1 MDENGNA
8 VQSFN
13 SSLTTSSQPSK
24 IKKAKIPK
32 ADRNTIIKKSDEME
46 GYRGTDEVEDL
57 LRFIENI
64 ENPNTKPP
72 KKNNPGGNQNK
83 STLVSGGGGVGG
95 GDKAA
100 GDKNNKKKKKFNNES
115 NGKLQRSNSLEELSS
130 CSKLKNQIQDGISD
144 SHEIVLEESLEET
157 VVVLRPKEIV
167 QKSES
172 EQQMTKSQFK
182 RSERRSWGG
191 NEEYLNENE
200 ISKPKIE
207 SSILAVKKMD
217 EVLVNSIESITTGQV
232 SFIYY
237 VFFTFLRFAIKVYFK
252 SCSQIDSH

>member
-1 MDENGNA
+1 
-8 VQSFN
+8 
-13 SSLTTSSQPSK
+13 
-24 IKKAKIPK
+24 
-32 ADRNTIIKKSDEME
+32 ME

-64 ENPNTKPP
+64 ENPITKPP
-72 KKNNPGGNQNK
+72 KRSNTGNQNK
-83 STLVSGGGGVGG
+83 HTIVSGGGGGVGG
-95 GDKAA
+95 
-100 GDKNNKKKKKFNNES
+100 GDKNNKKKKKFNNDN

-144 SHEIVLEESLEET
+144 SHEIVMEEET
-157 VVVLRPKEIV
+157 SEEIVILRSKEIV
-167 QKSES
+167 QKSEN

-200 ISKPKIE
+200 ISKPIIE
-207 SSILAVKKMD
+207 SSVSAVKKMD

-232 SFIYY
+232 SYFWFLLFIFY
-237 VFFTFLRFAIKVYFK
+237 
-252 SCSQIDSH
+252 

>member
-1 MDENGNA
+1 
-8 VQSFN
+8 
-13 SSLTTSSQPSK
+13 
-24 IKKAKIPK
+24 
-32 ADRNTIIKKSDEME
+32 ME

-72 KKNNPGGNQNK
+72 KRSNTGNQNK
-83 STLVSGGGGVGG
+83 NTLVSGGGGGGGVGG
-95 GDKAA
+95 
-100 GDKNNKKKKKFNNES
+100 GDKNNKKKKKFNNDN

-144 SHEIVLEESLEET
+144 SHEIVMEET
-157 VVVLRPKEIV
+157 TEEIVILRSKEIV
-167 QKSES
+167 QKSEN

-200 ISKPKIE
+200 ISKPIIE
-207 SSILAVKKMD
+207 NSVSAVKKMD
-217 EVLVNSIESITTGQV
+217 EVLVNSIESIPMGQV
-232 SFIYY
+232 RFI
-237 VFFTFLRFAIKVYFK
+237 FI
-252 SCSQIDSH
+252 

>member
-1 MDENGNA
+1 
-8 VQSFN
+8 
-13 SSLTTSSQPSK
+13 
-24 IKKAKIPK
+24 
-32 ADRNTIIKKSDEME
+32 ME

-72 KKNNPGGNQNK
+72 KRSNTGNQNK
-83 STLVSGGGGVGG
+83 NTLVSGGGGGG
-95 GDKAA
+95 NVSG
-100 GDKNNKKKKKFNNES
+100 GSDKNNKKKKKFNNDN

-144 SHEIVLEESLEET
+144 SHEIVMEET
-157 VVVLRPKEIV
+157 TEEIVILRSKEIV
-167 QKSES
+167 QKSEI

-207 SSILAVKKMD
+207 SSVSVVKKMD

-232 SFIYY
+232 RFFFFRNNS
-237 VFFTFLRFAIKVYFK
+237 VF
-252 SCSQIDSH
+252 

>member
-1 MDENGNA
+1 
-8 VQSFN
+8 
-13 SSLTTSSQPSK
+13 
-24 IKKAKIPK
+24 
-32 ADRNTIIKKSDEME
+32 ME

-64 ENPNTKPP
+64 ENPNTKST
-72 KKNNPGGNQNK
+72 KNKNTGNQNK
-83 STLVSGGGGVGG
+83 NTLVSGGGVGG
-95 GDKAA
+95 GNGGG
-100 GDKNNKKKKKFNNES
+100 GDKNNKKKKKFNNEN

-144 SHEIVLEESLEET
+144 SHEIVMEET
-157 VVVLRPKEIV
+157 SEELVILRSKEII
-167 QKSES
+167 QKSENL
-172 EQQMTKSQFK
+172 EQQQMTKSQFK

-207 SSILAVKKMD
+207 NSILAVKKMD

-232 SFIYY
+232 RFC
-237 VFFTFLRFAIKVYFK
+237 FLF
-252 SCSQIDSH
+252 